1 MIDLYNSIADS
12 WIYIIVLWSHNWWR
26 FIIRCMEIHNSTC
39 CDYQWSSIN
48 ATNISSCRIQLWN
61 FINISLWISTWIYIN
76 RVIAINQIM
85 DLCSMNYGDP
95 YISNYGY
102 PSTELCSSKIEL
114 QRSTNRI
121 MEIHNWKNGSPSI
134 ELWGSRTE
142 LWRSMNL
149 LLNSIIRQALRGSIT
164 VLLGFT
170 DDLRS
175 PITDWRS
182 STIYGAS

>member
-114 QRSTNRI
+114 QRSTNR
-121 MEIHNWKNGSPSI
+121 
-134 ELWGSRTE
+134 
-142 LWRSMNL
+142 LWRSTIGKMDL
-149 LLNSIIRQALRGSIT
+149 HQLNYGDPELNYG
-164 VLLGFT
+164 
-170 DDLRS
+170 DL
-175 PITDWRS
+175 W
-182 STIYGAS
+182 IYCWIPLFDRHKGGP